1 MDRRIMDMEC
11 TLWRKGT
18 EQGRTATWEPV
29 PFPCHWE
36 QRRGSYRS
44 VNGQESEWRVE
55 IICPYGDARAG
66 DKVALGT
73 FSSPTPPADA
83 YTVIWTDMLPLRG
96 SVHHYEVYAG

>member
-11 TLWRKGT
+11 TLWRKGA

-36 QRRGSYRS
+36 PRTGSYRS
-44 VNGQESEWRVE
+44 ANGQESEWRVE

-66 DKVALGT
+66 DKVALGR
-73 FSSPTPPADA
+73 SDSATPPADA

-96 SVHHYEVYAG
+96 RVNHYEVYAG